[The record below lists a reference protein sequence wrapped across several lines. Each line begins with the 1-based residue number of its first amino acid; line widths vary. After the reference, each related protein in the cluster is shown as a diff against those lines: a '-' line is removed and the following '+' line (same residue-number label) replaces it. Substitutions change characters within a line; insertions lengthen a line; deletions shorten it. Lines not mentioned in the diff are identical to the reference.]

1 MLDQMQPPLTANAEI
16 LLFDELT
23 RSTDFKSSVELSV
36 NLGINHDKV
45 MSVLMDLYTV
55 NIVELVQSSK
65 LGFLARVKNKAVRD
79 LTQSILSD

>member
-23 RSTDFKSSVELSV
+23 RSTNFKSSVELSV